1 MVVKNLKIIGILLIG
16 LLILGGCGAKTEVET
31 ASESKVFK
39 IGVTQIV
46 EHPALDGA
54 REGFVA
60 AFEEAGLTDKIDI
73 EVQNAQG
80 DIPTTQT
87 IAQNFVSSKKD
98 MILAI
103 ATPSAQSAFN
113 VTKDIPIVITAVTD
127 PVSAGLAESL
137 ESSNTNVT
145 GTSDMT
151 PIKRQFELLKE
162 LVPEAKKVGVIFNT
176 SEANSEVQVKMAE
189 ELSKEF
195 NVELV
200 KVGITNVNEI
210 SQSLES
216 IIKDIDALYVPTD
229 NMVASAMPLV
239 AEKCIENMVPVIG
252 AEKAHVEGG
261 ALATEGIDY
270 FKLGFET
277 GKIAIEVMNGKK
289 PSEISI
295 ATLKDTQLVINED
308 TAKKLNLNINE
319 DLLKRAELIKG
330 GK

>member
-16 LLILGGCGAKTEVET
+16 LLILGGCGANKEVET
-31 ASESKVFK
+31 SSHSKFK

-54 REGFVA
+54 REGFIA
-60 AFEEAGLTDKIDI
+60 AFEEAGLKDKIDI

-127 PVSAGLAESL
+127 PVEAGLADSL
-137 ESSNTNVT
+137 ESSNNNVT

-162 LVPEAKKVGVIFNT
+162 LVPDAKKVGVIFNT

-195 NVELV
+195 NMELV

-210 SQSLES
+210 SQGLES
-216 IIKDIDALYVPTD
+216 IIKDIHVLYVPTD

-239 AEKCIENMVPVIG
+239 AEKCIENKVPVIG
-252 AEKAHVEGG
+252 AEKAQVEGG

-270 FKLGFET
+270 FKLGFQT

-295 ATLKDTQLVINED
+295 GTLKDTQLVINED
-308 TAKKLNLNINE
+308 TAKKLNLEISE
-319 DLLKRAELIKG
+319 DLLKRAELVKG